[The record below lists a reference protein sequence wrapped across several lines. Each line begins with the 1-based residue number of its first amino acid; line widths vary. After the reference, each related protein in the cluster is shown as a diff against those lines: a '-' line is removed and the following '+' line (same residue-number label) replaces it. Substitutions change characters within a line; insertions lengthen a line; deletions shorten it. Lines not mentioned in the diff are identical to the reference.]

1 MRKLNRIIS
10 IGLLLLLALSTFG
23 IAAAQE
29 QGTQIHITQVDNSKF
44 PQVTVYVSATDAS
57 GQPVGVDRNTIQ
69 IYEDGQLM
77 EPTSIAGGGQGGAGP
92 LTTMLVID
100 VSGSMEKNNKIGAAK
115 EAAKSYVSQMRS
127 GDQAGLIAFDSHV
140 YTVQAITT
148 DTGAL
153 SAAIDG
159 LQPGS
164 DTAMYDGI
172 LAATQALEGVTGR
185 KAVIVLSDG
194 LDNRSSASQDAV
206 VNAVGPSGLTISSI
220 GFGDPTASGQAGID
234 EAGLKSL
241 ASRTG
246 GQYAYASDA
255 QAVSALF
262 QLYGATLQNEYVVTY
277 ISPATLRNGVNRNLT
292 VSLAGSAT
300 TAEGKYNPGGV
311 LPEVGTASAN
321 WKLFGG
327 ILLGL
332 VVLLAIPFVIGSVG
346 RIGGGGGGFG
356 RKKSRVKLNKAAASG
371 SPGKKGTG
379 TRIKFG

>member
-1 MRKLNRIIS
+1 MRKFNRIIS

-29 QGTQIHITQVDNSKF
+29 PGTQIHITQVDNSKF
-44 PQVTVYVSATDAS
+44 PQVTVYVSVTNAA
-57 GQPVGVDRNTIQ
+57 GEPVGVDRNTIQ

-77 EPTSIAGGGQGGAGP
+77 QPTSIAGGGQGGAGP

-100 VSGSMEKNNKIGAAK
+100 VSGSMEKNDKIGAAK
-115 EAAKSYVSQMRS
+115 EAAKSYVNQMRA

-140 YTVQAITT
+140 YTIQPITT

-153 SAAIDG
+153 AAAIDG
-159 LQPGS
+159 LKPGS

-172 LAATQALEGVTGR
+172 LEATKALEGVTGR

-194 LDNRSSASQDAV
+194 LDNRSSTSEEAI

-241 ASRTG
+241 ADRTG

-255 QAVSALF
+255 QALSAMF

-292 VSLAGSAT
+292 VSLAGTAT
-300 TAEGKYNPGGV
+300 AAEGKYNPGGV
-311 LPEVGTASAN
+311 LPEVGAAGAN

-332 VVLLAIPFVIGSVG
+332 VVLLAIPLVIGAGS
-346 RIGGGGGGFG
+346 RIGSGGGGFG
-356 RKKSRVKLNKAAASG
+356 RKKSRVKLNKAAS
-371 SPGKKGTG
+371 SSSSSNKK